1 MYPKDLYYSKDHEW
15 VKIEGD
21 TATVG
26 ITDFAQKHL
35 GDVVYIE
42 LPAIGTRLDVHQTI
56 GAVESVKAVSD
67 VYSPISGEVIA
78 VNENLN
84 DSPEIMNQDPHGK
97 GWIIRM
103 KVRDKTDQEKL
114 MNSGDYEK
122 YRIMRP
128 RDPSLQKLEPDKL
141 SPHPFFELPGQDIA
155 AEKLAF
161 FELNDPLEVS
171 LQDRGGFIDIIAVK
185 HQFGFQAK
193 SIPGA

>member
-1 MYPKDLYYSKDHEW
+1 MYPNDLYYSKDHEW
-15 VKIEGD
+15 VKIEGNS
-21 TATVG
+21 ATIG

-56 GAVESVKAVSD
+56 GVVESVKAVSD

-103 KVRDKTDQEKL
+103 KVKDKTDQEKL
-114 MNSGDYEK
+114 MNSVDYEK
-122 YRIMRP
+122 Y
-128 RDPSLQKLEPDKL
+128 LEGIE
-141 SPHPFFELPGQDIA
+141 S
-155 AEKLAF
+155 
-161 FELNDPLEVS
+161 
-171 LQDRGGFIDIIAVK
+171 
-185 HQFGFQAK
+185 
-193 SIPGA
+193 